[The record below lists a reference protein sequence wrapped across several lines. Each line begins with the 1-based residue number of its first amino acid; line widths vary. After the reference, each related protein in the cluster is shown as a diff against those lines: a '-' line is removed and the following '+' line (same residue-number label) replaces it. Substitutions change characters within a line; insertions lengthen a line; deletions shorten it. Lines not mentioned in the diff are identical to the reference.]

1 MLTSQDVE
9 CLLEIP
15 PFFQMPIAIVK
26 PCFLSPLRVRVKV
39 TPTVFLDK
47 LLRKQVPKSLS
58 FPSVR

>member
-15 PFFQMPIAIVK
+15 PFFQMPIVK
-26 PCFLSPLRVRVKV
+26 PCFLSPLRVQVA
-39 TPTVFLDK
+39 PTVLLDK